1 MNDLRDSSTLGQTA
15 YAQLR
20 GMILAGDLPAG
31 TRLQEQV
38 LAEQLGVSRTP
49 VREAIGR
56 LLSEGLVARPHGG
69 APVVHKITVG
79 EVMEILHVRRLL
91 ECEAAR
97 QAASGQPPVERFLAL
112 RARVERFLHGERPSA
127 EDHLAVDEELHDL
140 IAATSGSGLLRDM
153 VAMLKL
159 KTRMFDKGSIPER
172 FEPGCREHLALI
184 DAILARDPTE
194 AEARMRCHLEN
205 ARAAIL
211 AHLSRLF

>member
-1 MNDLRDSSTLGQTA
+1 MTDLRDSSTLGQTA

-20 GMILAGDLPAG
+20 GMILAGNLPAG

-56 LLSEGLVARPHGG
+56 LLSEGLVARPSGG

-97 QAASGQPPVERFLAL
+97 QAASAQPPVERFLAL
-112 RARVERFLHGERPSA
+112 RARIERFLQGERPSA

-140 IAATSGSGLLRDM
+140 IAATSGSGLLREL

-184 DAILARDPTE
+184 DAILARDPAE
-194 AEARMRCHLEN
+194 AEARMRSHLEN

-211 AHLSRLF
+211 SHLSRLF